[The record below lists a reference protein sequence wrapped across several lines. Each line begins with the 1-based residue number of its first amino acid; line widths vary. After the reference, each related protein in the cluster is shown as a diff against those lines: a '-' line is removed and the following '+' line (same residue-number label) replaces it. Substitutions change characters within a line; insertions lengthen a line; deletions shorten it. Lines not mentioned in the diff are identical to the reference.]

1 MQKVNL
7 CDTCSKEKGV
17 QDPTGFALADLLL
30 GIGAAEE
37 IEKGWTDPEMSGLR
51 FYASRFQE
59 DWAPWLQCLLRH
71 FQRSAGNIAQGDA
84 QGG

>member
-1 MQKVNL
+1 MNL

-30 GIGAAEE
+30 ALSGEE
-37 IEKGWTDPEMSGLR
+37 IEKVDQPRNVRSAV
-51 FYASRFQE
+51 YASRFQE

-71 FQRSAGNIAQGDA
+71 FQRSWEHYQGHAQGD
-84 QGG
+84 